1 MRDKQRGYCRLTRLH
16 SYLSLPS
23 RANTS
28 RNVILHVQRDYIV
41 CSCNLSHDGYSEFA
55 FVMVSVDALYHTC
68 VVLVVL
74 SFRSSV
80 LLRGGIVPPHI
91 TNVVYDRTITASN
104 QTVLVVLAGRPHD
117 QLTVIRSIDRH
128 THVTSTP
135 ISACMFG
142 KLR

>member
-41 CSCNLSHDGYSEFA
+41 CSCNLSHDCYSEF
-55 FVMVSVDALYHTC
+55 
-68 VVLVVL
+68 VVL

-104 QTVLVVLAGRPHD
+104 QTVLVVLAGMPHD
-117 QLTVIRSIDRH
+117 QLTVNCH

-135 ISACMFG
+135 ISACMFRSVKFCILNRSVLDRAMKRLIG
-142 KLR
+142 VH